1 MAEHLPASCEVH
13 GSIFST
19 GNQQT
24 NKGKGVMALL
34 YKTVILE
41 REHSGGDK
49 TFVKA
54 ISLAGISKLQETSWI
69 KT

>member
-1 MAEHLPASCEVH
+1 MVEHLPASCEVH
-13 GSIFST
+13 GSIFIS
-19 GNQQT
+19 GNKKT
-24 NKGKGVMALL
+24 NKGNSIMALL
-34 YKTVILE
+34 CQTVTLE

-54 ISLAGISKLQETSWI
+54 VSLAGISKLQETPWI

>member
-1 MAEHLPASCEVH
+1 MVEQLPASGEVH

-19 GNQQT
+19 GNKQT
-24 NKGKGVMALL
+24 NKGKGMMALL

-41 REHSGGDK
+41 TEPSGGDK

-54 ISLAGISKLQETSWI
+54 ILLARISKLQETSWI